1 MFAGVATSKQH
12 CLKDAGLHVIFSKNP
27 RPGMVMIKKL
37 AVTISAVA
45 FVMLAIALAPNVPAA
60 LATARLTTTQDDAK
74 SKQPLAESCAA
85 FEVWFLDPTCRQ
97 QAHVKKAARTKQRL
111 AHKVSR

>member
-1 MFAGVATSKQH
+1 
-12 CLKDAGLHVIFSKNP
+12 
-27 RPGMVMIKKL
+27 MIKKL

-45 FVMLAIALAPNVPAA
+45 FVMLAIALAPNVRAA

-85 FEVWFLDPTCRQ
+85 FEVWFLDLF
-97 QAHVKKAARTKQRL
+97 ADNKRTPALRSGDL
-111 AHKVSR
+111 